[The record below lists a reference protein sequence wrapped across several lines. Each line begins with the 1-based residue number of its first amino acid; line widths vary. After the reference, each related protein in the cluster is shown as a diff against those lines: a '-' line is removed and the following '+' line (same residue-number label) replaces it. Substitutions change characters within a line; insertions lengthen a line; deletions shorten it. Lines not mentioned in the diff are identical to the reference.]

1 MPNQDGTSLTVT
13 LYDGLDAESMDN
25 PTILE
30 GYDYVSLVSDETYG
44 PPALVA
50 PAKGESQ
57 PRARPGD
64 RVLYLNTRFVPA
76 WEIERVRA

>member
-13 LYDGLDAESMDN
+13 VYEGLDQESVDN
-25 PTILE
+25 PNIFE
-30 GYDYVSLVSDETYG
+30 GVDYVSLVSDETYG

-50 PAKGESQ
+50 PAKGEQ
-57 PRARPGD
+57 RPRAQVGD